1 MSEYLDQDASLL
13 QDYLM
18 ECEELLQQ
26 LDQDLVTLEA
36 SPEDSELLNRI
47 FRAFHTIKGTSGFM
61 GFTAIVEL
69 THHAEDVLNL
79 LRKGDRKV
87 DRHTMDVLLEALDQL
102 RIMIA
107 DVRANKSQQYELGPL
122 LAKLRE
128 LQAPQNT
135 DVPPPAE
142 ALPGA
147 QLGVILSDQ
156 NIVTQTQIQ
165 SSLAE
170 AAQTSQKLGEVLV
183 EKGLAS
189 ETQVKEALTQ
199 QKSGGE
205 AKETTQTIRV
215 EVSKLDD
222 LINLVGELV
231 LERNR
236 LVQLAR
242 DFSQERFTRE
252 AFDSAFGQSTVR
264 LSFITEE
271 LQVRSLNARMVP
283 IDVVFRKF
291 PRMVRDVSKNLSKE
305 IELVIRGEDTEL
317 DKTVVEQIGDP
328 LVHLIRNSLDHGIE
342 RPEVR
347 ERNGK
352 PRQGR
357 IRLEAHQEGDHIIV
371 SVADDGAGIDP
382 ERVVRKAIE
391 RGMLT
396 AERAATMSKGE
407 ILNII
412 FLPGFS
418 TAEIVSDVSGRG
430 VGMDVVRTNLKKLHG
445 VVELDSELGKGS
457 CVTLKLPLTLAIMP
471 VLLVRVREE
480 VFALPLRSVME
491 TVRVPEDSV
500 HEVSGNP
507 CLCLRDRVIPLIY
520 LDKVFSLTHEGRSK
534 DGMLRIVVIGIGET
548 RFGVVVDQLLGQEET
563 VIKPLGSYLGSV
575 AGVAGATISGD
586 GSVRLILDPAG
597 LAGIFS
603 GMLS

>member
-445 VVELDSELGKGS
+445 VIELDSELGKGS

-507 CLCLRDRVIPLIY
+507 CLCLRDRVIPLVY

>member
-1 MSEYLDQDASLL
+1 MSEYIDQDASLL

-26 LDQDLVTLEA
+26 LDQDLVTIET

-102 RIMIA
+102 RIMIG
-107 DVRANKSQQYELGPL
+107 DVRANKPPEYDLGPL
-122 LAKLRE
+122 VAKLHE
-128 LQAPQNT
+128 LQTPRNT
-135 DVPPPAE
+135 DVLAAPQE
-142 ALPGA
+142 ALPGL

-170 AAQTSQKLGEVLV
+170 AAETSQKLGEVLV
-183 EKGLAS
+183 EKGFVS
-189 ETQVKEALTQ
+189 ETQVKDALTQ
-199 QKSGGE
+199 QKSGGD
-205 AKETTQTIRV
+205 AKEATHTIRV

-236 LVQLAR
+236 LVQLSR

-252 AFDSAFGQSTVR
+252 AFSSALGQSTVR

-291 PRMVRDVSKNLSKE
+291 PRMVRDVSKNLGKE
-305 IELVIRGEDTEL
+305 VELVIRGEDTEL

-347 ERNGK
+347 EKNGK
-352 PRQGR
+352 QRQGESASKR
-357 IRLEAHQEGDHIIV
+357 I
-371 SVADDGAGIDP
+371 
-382 ERVVRKAIE
+382 RKAITSLFPFQMMA
-391 RGMLT
+391 RGLT
-396 AERAATMSKGE
+396 R
-407 ILNII
+407 
-412 FLPGFS
+412 
-418 TAEIVSDVSGRG
+418 
-430 VGMDVVRTNLKKLHG
+430 
-445 VVELDSELGKGS
+445 SE
-457 CVTLKLPLTLAIMP
+457 
-471 VLLVRVREE
+471 
-480 VFALPLRSVME
+480 
-491 TVRVPEDSV
+491 
-500 HEVSGNP
+500 
-507 CLCLRDRVIPLIY
+507 
-520 LDKVFSLTHEGRSK
+520 
-534 DGMLRIVVIGIGET
+534 
-548 RFGVVVDQLLGQEET
+548 
-563 VIKPLGSYLGSV
+563 
-575 AGVAGATISGD
+575 
-586 GSVRLILDPAG
+586 
-597 LAGIFS
+597 
-603 GMLS
+603 